1 MQSPE
6 QKQLL
11 TQGGGHSSAGGTP
24 AIYPQHHSESKLMKT
39 PKKPGDLEEFSNSL
53 LVFPRQGVCCPGCP
67 GTQRS
72 TCVWLLGDGI
82 NSAYRCLA
90 PPVYFNHQRKK
101 DNLDVLQV
109 ARIYEVHTF
118 TLRLVR
124 SMPLPGDF
132 RHAGRVL
139 KLQLSQLS
147 TFSVDVYNIPT
158 YSAKHAWGPCPDYT
172 AIIRTYTDKIKA
184 NKLISWPA

>member
-1 MQSPE
+1 MKASSWKHQRNLGTLKSSPIHCWFFQDRVYVVLAVQE
-6 QKQLL
+6 LK
-11 TQGGGHSSAGGTP
+11 
-24 AIYPQHHSESKLMKT
+24 
-39 PKKPGDLEEFSNSL
+39 
-53 LVFPRQGVCCPGCP
+53 
-67 GTQRS
+67 RS

-101 DNLDVLQV
+101 DNFDVLQV
-109 ARIYEVHTF
+109 AWIYEVHTF

-124 SMPLPGDF
+124 SMSLPGDF